1 MIIGEFSEAYPPT
14 IDGVAG
20 VVHNYCKE
28 MTRRGHRCIFIG
40 PNNKKTEPSTD
51 YEVLLYR
58 SVKPSRKLPYRLGA
72 PQMQPGFRALIDEI
86 PFDLVHA
93 HTPFMSGRFAREV
106 ARKRGIPLVATFHSK
121 YYDDSLRV
129 TGSPFISRRVVEGI
143 VRFYESCD
151 EVWTVNR
158 RTAMVLRGY
167 GYRGPIVVMQN
178 GIDPAEEREVG
189 DISDLGLTPG
199 VPQLLFVGQQD
210 YKKGTRQL
218 LDACGIL
225 HGEGFPFRL
234 VMVGEGQ
241 DQLALAKQAGAL
253 GIGDDV
259 IFTGR
264 IADRPR
270 LMAIYKKADL
280 FVFPSVY
287 DNAPLVVREAALA
300 GTPSLVVTGS
310 CAAEG
315 MEDGVN
321 GFLCDGTPEDI
332 ARKIREALPAAERV
346 GREAYRTIPITW
358 EKIGGYVEERYG
370 NLIEKKTAERDAEQE
385 EMIPDGTAAGEEKT
399 E

>member
-1 MIIGEFSEAYPPT
+1 MNKNGTNCEHLVFFSETGGGPERAARIARRGLTDPGKSDKTGRKNGRIKEFLMIIGEFSEAYPPT

-189 DISDLGLTPG
+189 DISDL
-199 VPQLLFVGQQD
+199 
-210 YKKGTRQL
+210 
-218 LDACGIL
+218 A
-225 HGEGFPFRL
+225 
-234 VMVGEGQ
+234 
-241 DQLALAKQAGAL
+241 ALKSE
-253 GIGDDV
+253 
-259 IFTGR
+259 
-264 IADRPR
+264 
-270 LMAIYKKADL
+270 M
-280 FVFPSVY
+280 
-287 DNAPLVVREAALA
+287 EAA
-300 GTPSLVVTGS
+300 
-310 CAAEG
+310 
-315 MEDGVN
+315 
-321 GFLCDGTPEDI
+321 
-332 ARKIREALPAAERV
+332 
-346 GREAYRTIPITW
+346 
-358 EKIGGYVEERYG
+358 EK
-370 NLIEKKTAERDAEQE
+370 
-385 EMIPDGTAAGEEKT
+385 
-399 E
+399 